1 MVVHNKLYHVL
12 LKNFNN
18 SSKDLDVRGTGQGS
32 VATLG
37 PWQEA
42 SSNIS
47 RGAMCCYQ
55 IQIPESNVT
64 PLKLQKSIL
73 IMIRAVNCKN
83 MSFESA
89 LITKGKID

>member
-18 SSKDLDVRGTGQGS
+18 SSKDSDIRGTDQGS

-37 PWQEA
+37 PQQEA
-42 SSNIS
+42 SSKIS

-55 IQIPESNVT
+55 IQTPERNVT
-64 PLKLQKSIL
+64 PLNLQKSIA

-83 MSFESA
+83 MSFASA
-89 LITKGKID
+89 LLTKGKIH